1 MYLKVCIPIS
11 NIHLNDQQKLW
22 KQHSRRMVNDKQKA
36 WMKTENNNFLHQLY
50 YESHYYDLTVFS
62 RNRRKW
68 KSDLFVIVSLIN
80 ILAKMSKNYITKNFI
95 DSLHFWCQL
104 GNADQNNSEYGHF
117 SRSVNQAVSIYS
129 QNIQNE
135 MS

>member
-1 MYLKVCIPIS
+1 
-11 NIHLNDQQKLW
+11 
-22 KQHSRRMVNDKQKA
+22 
-36 WMKTENNNFLHQLY
+36 
-50 YESHYYDLTVFS
+50 
-62 RNRRKW
+62 
-68 KSDLFVIVSLIN
+68 
-80 ILAKMSKNYITKNFI
+80 MSKNYITKNFI